1 MKALLKIGAA
11 LALIAIFGLSYQYIY
26 ATDAEDN
33 IVTISEREGT
43 SEDEDVLGEAIALGD
58 DGGGDISSVT
68 YSLVRKKLT
77 TPYTKKTDK
86 NEAKT
91 KMFSRC
97 PSGNRAFI
105 EDVAETEAEYSYGQ
119 MNYFE
124 GCDEGELICHF
135 RARVSDKSVDVLQ
148 SDSVTYVA
156 ADLWISKATA
166 KK

>member
-26 ATDAEDN
+26 GSDDRRPE
-33 IVTISEREGT
+33 TISDDMGYAQFKEPEVVNG
-43 SEDEDVLGEAIALGD
+43 GE
-58 DGGGDISSVT
+58 SVYT
-68 YSLVRKKLT
+68 LVYEKLT
-77 TPYTKKTDK
+77 EPYTQKSKRDVPK
-86 NEAKT
+86 S

-97 PSGNRAFI
+97 PSGFNAWV
-105 EDVAETEAEYSYGQ
+105 EEEPETETEYAYGKMLYHQ
-119 MNYFE
+119 

-135 RARVSDKSVDVLQ
+135 RARISDKSVDVLQ

>member
-1 MKALLKIGAA
+1 MKALLKIGTA

-43 SEDEDVLGEAIALGD
+43 SEEEDVLDEAIAED
-58 DGGGDISSVT
+58 DGGDISSVT
-68 YSLVRKKLT
+68 YGLVRKKLT
-77 TPYTKKTDK
+77 TPYTEKTNKK
-86 NEAKT
+86 EAKT

-97 PSGNRAFI
+97 PSGFNAWV
-105 EDVAETEAEYSYGQ
+105 EEEPETETEYAYGKMLYHQ
-119 MNYFE
+119 

-135 RARVSDKSVDVLQ
+135 RARISDKSVDVLQ

>member
-1 MKALLKIGAA
+1 MKALLKISTA

-43 SEDEDVLGEAIALGD
+43 SEEEDVLDEAIAED
-58 DGGGDISSVT
+58 DGGDISSVT
-68 YSLVRKKLT
+68 YGLVRKKLT
-77 TPYTKKTDK
+77 TPYTEKTNKK
-86 NEAKT
+86 EAKT

-97 PSGNRAFI
+97 PSGNRAWI
-105 EDVAETEAEYSYGQ
+105 EDMAATEAEYSYGQ
-119 MNYFE
+119 MSYYE
-124 GCDEGELICHF
+124 GCDDGKLICHF
-135 RARVSDKSVDVLQ
+135 RARLSDKSVDVLQ

-156 ADLWISKATA
+156 ADLWISKTTV